1 MSVTSIEL
9 ASPARVHATTKSS
22 QLVLEAIGSS
32 AENVTSHG
40 VHRDPDDSSD
50 EEVASTFSVPPV
62 SRTKAA
68 VIIAS
73 ASSMVLMN
81 SVLTGILTV
90 GLPVIAADIG
100 LGDSLLLWCVTSLP
114 VEHTWILIDI
124 LLGQHRFMG

>member
-1 MSVTSIEL
+1 MSQTAIEL
-9 ASPARVHATTKSS
+9 IAPAAVHDTPKSS
-22 QLVLEAIGSS
+22 HLVIPALGTHST
-32 AENVTSHG
+32 ENVTSHG

-50 EEVASTFSVPPV
+50 EEVVSTFTVPVV
-62 SRTKAA
+62 SKGKAA

-100 LGDSLLLWCVTSLP
+100 LADSLLLWYVPPLP
-114 VEHTWILIDI
+114 ASPMQSYRDS
-124 LLGQHRFMG
+124 